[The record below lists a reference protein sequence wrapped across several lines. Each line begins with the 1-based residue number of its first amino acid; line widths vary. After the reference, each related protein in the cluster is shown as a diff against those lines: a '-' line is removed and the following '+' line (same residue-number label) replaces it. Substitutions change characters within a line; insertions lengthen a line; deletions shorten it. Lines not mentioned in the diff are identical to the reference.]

1 MSRRAAEW
9 GFELFLDPTMT
20 AVRREFSVERALR
33 GTGFGLGGRVVDR
46 LRENNDALERQLVAG
61 EFDAYRE
68 RSLAQFRVLLD
79 AVESDEEIAAFADE
93 LLAHDSYVEA
103 IDETATPAQRAAV
116 AEDVLAR
123 LDRLGTGLAPILD
136 RPEDDFWAAAAGAYS
151 QVAATKLVQEAFP
164 FTEPLSTHRGVLTFE
179 VEADPNELLDSA
191 LLPTLPSASID
202 YTDEAIHAMTW
213 AERQVVADLTEEVRS
228 RFDADER

>member
-1 MSRRAAEW
+1 MSRRAAES

-46 LRENNDALERQLVAG
+46 LRENNDAIERQLVAG

-79 AVESDEEIAAFADE
+79 AVESDEEIEPFADE

-103 IDETATPAQRAAV
+103 VDETATPAQRAAV
-116 AEDVLAR
+116 EEDVLSR
-123 LDRLGTGLAPILD
+123 LERLGTGLEPVLD
-136 RPEDDFWAAAAGAYS
+136 RPEDDFWAAANAAYS
-151 QVAATKLVQEAFP
+151 REAATTLVQEAFP
-164 FTEPLSTHRGVLTFE
+164 FTEPLSTHRDVLIFE

-191 LLPTLPSASID
+191 LLPTLPTASID
-202 YTDEAIHAMTW
+202 YTDEAIHAMTR
-213 AERQVVADLTEEVRS
+213 AERQVVADLTDEVRS
-228 RFDADER
+228 RFGAEEE